1 MKLVGLTAYG
11 INVRNE
17 VHRNLELHDVYGVA
31 LIDHLHEIANN
42 GIGEYDRD
50 ATLENVFTYDRV
62 NRQTIRNDAGQ
73 AIYDILYLRIKTGEY
88 GEESEIVDSE
98 TGETTHNKSV
108 EEADVMPFGCCI
120 IVPVGEYTEGI
131 ILVQSLGRNGIT
143 STMKKRLNEYI
154 RLIDSQLRIVMN
166 PIVPRQYMERILNEG
181 VLKKVRLISYG
192 IPDDEADRYGV
203 DRGTT
208 KIVRER
214 VLRSPRGFIRNK
226 YDVIMQCVRGER
238 NFNSIIEL
246 DDFEIDDFKME
257 FAFGRRNKTISM
269 RELERLV
276 INEDITDYVEK
287 ENGHPV
293 FHSLCEIMRE
303 TGEDYLRA
311 KGFIE

>member
-1 MKLVGLTAYG
+1 MKLVGLTVYG

-17 VHRNLELHDVYGVA
+17 AHRNLELHDVYGVA
-31 LIDHLHEIANN
+31 LIDYLQGIANA
-42 GIGEYDRD
+42 GMGAYDRD
-50 ATLENVFTYDRV
+50 ASLENVFTYDRV
-62 NRQTIRNDAGQ
+62 NRQTIRNEAGQ
-73 AIYDILYLRIKTGEY
+73 PVYDILYLRVKTGEY

-98 TGETTHNKSV
+98 TGETTYNKSV

-120 IVPVGEYTEGI
+120 IVPVGQYTEGI
-131 ILVQSLGRNGIT
+131 VLVQSLGRNGIT
-143 STMKKRLNEYI
+143 STMKKRFNEYI
-154 RLIDSQLRIVMN
+154 RLIDSQLRVTMN
-166 PIVPRQYMERILNEG
+166 PIIPRQYMERILNEG

-192 IPDDEADRYGV
+192 IPDDEADRYGI

-214 VLRSPRGFIRNK
+214 VLRSPIGFVRNK

-246 DDFEIDDFKME
+246 DDFEINDFKME

-269 RELERLV
+269 KELESLV

-293 FHSLCEIMRE
+293 FQSLCEVMRE
-303 TGEDYLRA
+303 TGEDYLRV

>member
-17 VHRNLELHDVYGVA
+17 AHRNLELHDVYGVA
-31 LIDHLHEIANN
+31 LIDYLQEIANG

-62 NRQTIRNDAGQ
+62 DRQTIRNGAGQ
-73 AIYDILYLRIKTGEY
+73 PVYDILYLRVKTGEY

-120 IVPVGEYTEGI
+120 IIPVGEYTEGI
-131 ILVQSLGRNGIT
+131 VLVQSLGRNGIT

-154 RLIDSQLRIVMN
+154 RLIDSQLRVTMN

-181 VLKKVRLISYG
+181 VLKKIRLISYG

-208 KIVRER
+208 RIVRER
-214 VLRSPRGFIRNK
+214 VLRSPRGFVRNK
-226 YDVIMQCVRGER
+226 YDAIMQCVRGER

-269 RELERLV
+269 KELERLV
-276 INEDITDYVEK
+276 INEDITDHVEK

-293 FHSLCEIMRE
+293 FQSLCEVMRE

-311 KGFIE
+311 KHFIE